1 MLPMWELFNAR
12 RYGPIGLDLGSRS
25 VKLVQFNADRTKLV
39 AVARKDLPHGR
50 KMTAE
55 EYDALLVQAIR
66 QAQDG
71 QEFRGRDAVVC
82 LGARELFV
90 QNIRVPKL
98 TGDALEKMVAQEVA
112 SRIPF
117 AAAEAEIRFLE
128 AEDVRQGDAVKREI
142 VVLACHRPV
151 LERALAVVE
160 QAGLRPVA
168 VDVEPVAL
176 VRCYARQFRREDDKQ
191 QRTVFVHVGA
201 TNTAVVIA
209 RGDDALFV
217 KYIDVGG
224 KHLDDAVASHLKM
237 NATEAATLRRHNGD
251 RRSDQQDSEVAR
263 SVAEAA
269 RPVIDRLAQELALC
283 IRYYS
288 VTFRGQPLSR
298 MVLSGGE
305 ASPTLS
311 DWLRPRLDLI
321 CELGEPLRTFEPQAV
336 AGRKTQWD
344 VAAGLALRQVA

>member
-1 MLPMWELFNAR
+1 MLEIFNTRRHGPM
-12 RYGPIGLDLGSRS
+12 GLDLGSRS
-25 VKLVQFNADRTKLV
+25 VKLVQFNAERTKLV
-39 AVARKDLPHGR
+39 AAARKDLPQGR

-55 EYDALLVQAIR
+55 EYDALLAEAIGEAR
-66 QAQDG
+66 AG
-71 QEFRGRDAVVC
+71 QEFRGRDVVLC

-98 TGDALEKMVAQEVA
+98 SGEALAKTVVQEVS

-117 AAAEAEIRFLE
+117 PAAEAEIRFLE

-160 QAGLRPVA
+160 RAGLHPVA

-176 VRCYARQFRREDDKQ
+176 VRCYARQYRREEDRE
-191 QRTVFVHVGA
+191 QRSVFVHLGA

-224 KHLDDAVASHLKM
+224 KHLDEAVAGHLKM
-237 NATEAATLRRHNGD
+237 NVTEASSVRRHNGD
-251 RRSDQQDSEVAR
+251 RRADQQDAEVAR
-263 SVAEAA
+263 GVAEAV
-269 RPVIDRLAQELALC
+269 RPVIERLAQELSLC

-288 VTFRGQPLSR
+288 VTFRGQPLAR
-298 MVLSGGE
+298 MVLTGGE
-305 ASPTLS
+305 AAQTLA
-311 DWLRPRLDLI
+311 DWLHPRLDLR
-321 CELGEPLRTFEPQAV
+321 CELGEPLRSFEPHLV
-336 AGRKTQWD
+336 TGRKSQWD
-344 VAAGLALRQVA
+344 VAAGLALRQGA